1 MADEKQTVKKR
12 TGLIGYL
19 KETKA
24 ELKRV
29 SWQTPKELFKNTG
42 VVLTVVIFSTL
53 AVWGIDTVL
62 SGGLALLL
70 K

>member
-1 MADEKQTVKKR
+1 MADEKQTVEKR

-29 SWQTPKELFKNTG
+29 SWPTPKELFKNTG

-53 AVWGIDTVL
+53 AVWGIDTAL

>member
-1 MADEKQTVKKR
+1 MSDEKQTKKKR

-24 ELKRV
+24 ELGRV
-29 SWQTPKELFKNTG
+29 TWPTGKELFRNTG

-53 AVWGIDTVL
+53 AVWGIDTLL
-62 SGGLALLL
+62 SGGLALLV